1 MYLYMG
7 SKTAYVALLGRSVAP
22 LEAHVARLGH
32 PELPQRL
39 PGLILDRFSKPRHL
53 QKPAKML

>member
-7 SKTAYVALLGRSVAP
+7 SKTAYVALLGRSVTP
-22 LEAHVARLGH
+22 LEAHVAQLGH

-39 PGLILDRFSKPRHL
+39 PGLILDRFSSPGGL
-53 QKPAKML
+53 QKPHKML